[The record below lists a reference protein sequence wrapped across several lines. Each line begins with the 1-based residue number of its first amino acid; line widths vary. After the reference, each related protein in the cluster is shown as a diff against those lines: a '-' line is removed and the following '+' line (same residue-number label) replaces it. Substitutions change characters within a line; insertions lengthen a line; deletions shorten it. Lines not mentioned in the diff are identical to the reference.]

1 MRPSGSGL
9 QNFLDQGNFST
20 RGDDYPSMDCSQI
33 RFALSAA
40 LDGEDPGLPNLVVD
54 THLDGCASCRTWSAE
69 VADFHRSLR
78 VGPAAIEVDRTDA
91 ILTALPRRGV
101 IPGRDDRTRSL
112 QWVTVFV
119 AIVQLA
125 GAIPMLLGHGD
136 EMHGHFARHIGV
148 FTAAMAIGLL
158 VVARRPDRAR
168 AILPMLAV
176 LVAGLVWSCLDDLLS
191 GRPVPG
197 SAIAH
202 GLDVAALGVVWLL
215 AHTKGAG
222 VTGERRPVLR

>member
-1 MRPSGSGL
+1 MPKSD
-9 QNFLDQGNFST
+9 N
-20 RGDDYPSMDCSQI
+20 PIMDCSQI
-33 RFALSAA
+33 RFALSAT
-40 LDGEDPGLPNLVVD
+40 LYGEDPGLPNLVVD
-54 THLDGCASCRTWSAE
+54 AHLDGCPECRTWSAE
-69 VADFHRSLR
+69 VADFHRTLR
-78 VGPAAIEVDRTDA
+78 VGPAAIETDRTET
-91 ILTALPRRGV
+91 ILAVLPRRGAA
-101 IPGRDDRTRSL
+101 PGRDDRTRSL
-112 QWVTVFV
+112 QWVTVIL

-125 GAIPMLLGHGD
+125 GAVPLLLGHGD

-176 LVAGLVWSCLDDLLS
+176 LVAGLVWSCLDDLIS

-215 AHTKGAG
+215 AHTNGAG
-222 VTGERRPVLR
+222 DARDRQPVLR

>member
-1 MRPSGSGL
+1 MSWS
-9 QNFLDQGNFST
+9 
-20 RGDDYPSMDCSQI
+20 DYPFVDCSQI

-40 LDGEDPGLPNLVVD
+40 LDGEDPGLPSLVVD
-54 THLDGCASCRTWSAE
+54 AHLNGCLECRSWSAE
-69 VADFHRSLR
+69 VADFHRTLR
-78 VGPAAIEVDRTDA
+78 VAPAAIEVDRTEA
-91 ILTALPRRGV
+91 IRAALPNRGM

-112 QWVTVFV
+112 QWATVFI

-125 GAIPMLLGHGD
+125 GAIPLLLGHGD

-168 AILPMLAV
+168 AFLPMLAV
-176 LVAGLVWSCLDDLLS
+176 LVGGLVWSCLDDLIG

-202 GLDVAALGVVWLL
+202 GLDVAALGAVWLL
-215 AHTKGAG
+215 AHTNGADD
-222 VTGERRPVLR
+222 TRDRRPVLR

>member
-1 MRPSGSGL
+1 MLGS
-9 QNFLDQGNFST
+9 
-20 RGDDYPSMDCSQI
+20 DYLSMDCSQI
-33 RFALSAA
+33 RFALSAT
-40 LDGEDPGLPNLVVD
+40 LDGEDPGLPNVVVD
-54 THLDGCASCRTWSAE
+54 AHLGGCPECRTWSAE
-69 VADFHRSLR
+69 VADFHRTLR
-78 VGPAAIEVDRTDA
+78 VGPAAIETDRTET
-91 ILTALPRRGV
+91 ILAALPRRGAA
-101 IPGRDDRTRSL
+101 PGRDDRTRSL
-112 QWVTVFV
+112 QRVTVIL

-125 GAIPMLLGHGD
+125 GAVPLLLGHGD

-148 FTAAMAIGLL
+148 FTAAMAIGLF

-176 LVAGLVWSCLDDLLS
+176 LVAGLVWSCLDDLIS

-215 AHTKGAG
+215 AHTNGAG
-222 VTGERRPVLR
+222 DTRDRQPALR

>member
-1 MRPSGSGL
+1 MVKKSSRIISES
-9 QNFLDQGNFST
+9 GNFRAPES
-20 RGDDYPSMDCSQI
+20 DYLSMDCSQI
-33 RFALSAA
+33 RFALSAN
-40 LDGEDPGLPNLVVD
+40 LDGEDPGLPNVVVD
-54 THLDGCASCRTWSAE
+54 HHLDACAGCRTWSAE
-69 VADFHRSLR
+69 VADFHRTLR
-78 VGPAAIEVDRTDA
+78 VGPAAIEADRTEA
-91 ILTALPRRGV
+91 ILAALPRRGAA
-101 IPGRDDRTRSL
+101 PGRDERVRTL
-112 QWVTVFV
+112 QWVTVIL

-125 GAIPMLLGHGD
+125 GAIPLLLGHGD

-176 LVAGLVWSCLDDLLS
+176 LVAGLVWSCLDDLIS

-202 GLDVAALGVVWLL
+202 GLDVAALGLVWLL
-215 AHTKGAG
+215 AHTNGAG
-222 VTGERRPVLR
+222 ETRDRQPVLR